1 MVLGTRKP
9 GGARMPKIQLTME
22 ARLIPHGTVVTKQNG
37 TKEYTLIKEGVKIYD
52 NGKQVVLCAGVLLL
66 QAESLECMNVIRDDT
81 LLSLHYDTF
90 DEAIGFLEEL
100 TAK

>member
-1 MVLGTRKP
+1 MS
-9 GGARMPKIQLTME
+9 KIQLTME
-22 ARLIPHGTVVTKQNG
+22 ARLIPHGAVVTKKGG

-52 NGKQVVLCAGVLLL
+52 NGKQVVLCAGVLLH
-66 QAESLECMNVIRDDT
+66 VIRDDT

-90 DEAIGFLEEL
+90 DEAISFLEEL